1 MPIAERPLWN
11 YRPIEDP
18 RFKGEGSLPT
28 EVLQRDVV
36 AKRVDPWSIG
46 TRGYTLVAHPPAAS
60 DGPWPALS
68 QNLPNPGHVTIK
80 AVTNLAVGDPVK
92 RVLQRARGPVMVPET
107 QKDFD
112 TPGLRAKHQVELDWA
127 GSAPKKKAT
136 KKKGAKKKASRNAVT
151 QVR

>member
-112 TPGLRAKHQVELDWA
+112 TLRAKHQVELDWA